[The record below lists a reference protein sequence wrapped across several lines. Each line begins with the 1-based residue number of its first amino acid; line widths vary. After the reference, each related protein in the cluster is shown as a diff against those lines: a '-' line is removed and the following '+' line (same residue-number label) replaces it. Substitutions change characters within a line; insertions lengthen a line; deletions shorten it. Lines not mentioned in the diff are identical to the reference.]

1 MKDSN
6 WLRTV
11 ATVTGIVCVLLA
23 LACKP
28 GVSGFA
34 AEAQGADST
43 APKKDSDSNVILSPT
58 ALSLDTALYNARMQ
72 WMVNGDSSGKWPVKA
87 EYPKAGAILPI
98 KRILAFYGNLYSKK
112 MGILGEL
119 PEDQML
125 KKLKEEVKRWQAADT
140 TVQVI
145 PSLHYIAVTAQGSA
159 GADGKYRL
167 RMPFKEIDKVLAMA
181 KKLDSTSEVPVFVD
195 IQVGLSTLQAEVPQL
210 EKYLKMPNVH
220 LGIDP
225 EFSMKTGKK
234 PGSVIGSFDATDINY
249 VTAYL
254 AKLVR
259 ENNLPPKILVVHRFT
274 QGMVTNTKNIKLNP
288 EVQIVMDMDGWG
300 AQARKITTYR
310 TFIHKEPVQFTGFKL
325 FYKNDFREPN
335 SSIMTPEQVLK
346 LKPQPVYI
354 QYQ

>member
-11 ATVTGIVCVLLA
+11 AAVTGIVCVLLA

-28 GVSGFA
+28 GVPGFA
-34 AEAQGADST
+34 AEAQGTDST
-43 APKKDSDSNVILSPT
+43 APKKDSDSNVILPT
-58 ALSLDTALYNARMQ
+58 ALTLDTALYDARTH

-98 KRILAFYGNLYSKK
+98 KRILAFYGNLYSKR

-119 PEDQML
+119 PEAQML
-125 KKLKEEVKRWQAADT
+125 KKLQEEVKRWQAADT

-145 PSLHYIAVTAQGSA
+145 PALHYIAVTAQGSA

-181 KKLDSTSEVPVFVD
+181 KKLDSTSDVPVFVD

-249 VTAYL
+249 VTGYL
-254 AKLVR
+254 AKLVK
-259 ENNLPPKILVVHRFT
+259 ENDLPPKVLVVHRFT

-310 TFIHKEPVQFTGFKL
+310 TFIHREPVQFTGFKL

>member
-1 MKDSN
+1 MKNSI

-11 ATVTGIVCVLLA
+11 VTVVSFVCVFLSI
-23 LACKP
+23 ACKP

-34 AEAQGADST
+34 AEGNATDST
-43 APKKDSDSNVILSPT
+43 APKKDSDSNVSLPLS
-58 ALSLDTALYNARMQ
+58 AFALDTALYDAKMQ
-72 WMVNGDSSGKWPVKA
+72 WMTNGDSSGKWPVKA
-87 EYPKAGAILPI
+87 EYPRAGAILPI
-98 KRILAFYGNLYSKK
+98 KRILAFYGNLYSKR

-119 PEDQML
+119 PEEQMV
-125 KKLKEEVKRWQAADT
+125 KKLQEEVKRWQAADT
-140 TVQVI
+140 TVEVI

-181 KKLDSTSEVPVFVD
+181 EKIEASEVPVFVD
-195 IQVGLSTLQAEVPQL
+195 VQVGLSTLQSEIPQL

-234 PGSVIGSFDATDINY
+234 PGSVIGSFDAADINY
-249 VTAYL
+249 VTEYL
-254 AKLVR
+254 AKLVK
-259 ENNLPPKILVVHRFT
+259 ENNLPPKILIVHRFT
-274 QGMVTNTKNIKLNP
+274 QGMVTNTKNIKLQP

-300 AQARKITTYR
+300 AQARKISTYR
-310 TFIHKEPVQFTGFKL
+310 SFIHREPVQFTGFKL
-325 FYKNDFREPN
+325 FYKNDFREAN